1 MQLSEMNLKDSYT
14 IAFLKEGQQELT
26 KQKISEC
33 RKNWWYNQRSKTQ
46 TGLRLTDIGLKYI
59 DDVQI
64 KKYEI
69 EFPDSVKINSQLLI
83 WLDRF
88 LDCPYYLGKKSIYVT
103 KEKAALEMYLFSG
116 DIQKFGY
123 IKALSKKLNSK

>member
-1 MQLSEMNLKDSYT
+1 MNLKDSYT
-14 IAFLKEGQQELT
+14 MAFLKEGQQELT
-26 KQKISEC
+26 EEKINES
-33 RKNWWYNQRSKTQ
+33 KKTWWYNQRSKTQ
-46 TGLRLTDIGLKYI
+46 TGLRLTDTGLKYV

-69 EFPDSVKINSQLLI
+69 EFQGSVKINSQLLI

-88 LDCPYYLGKKSIYVT
+88 LDCPYYIGKKSIIVT
-103 KEKAALEMYLFSG
+103 KERAALEMYLFSG

-123 IKALSKKLNSK
+123 VRALSKKSQSK

>member
-26 KQKISEC
+26 EQKISEC
-33 RKNWWYNQRSKTQ
+33 RKNWWYNERAKSQ

-69 EFPDSVKINSQLLI
+69 ELPDFVKINSQLLI
-83 WLDRF
+83 WLGRF
-88 LDCPYYLGKKSIYVT
+88 LDCPYYLGKK
-103 KEKAALEMYLFSG
+103 
-116 DIQKFGY
+116 
-123 IKALSKKLNSK
+123 

>member
-1 MQLSEMNLKDSYT
+1 MNLKDSYT

-26 KQKISEC
+26 EERILESK
-33 RKNWWYNQRSKTQ
+33 RTWWYNQRSKTQ

-59 DDVQI
+59 EDVQI

-88 LDCPYYLGKKSIYVT
+88 LDCPYYIGKKSIFVT
-103 KEKAALEMYLFSG
+103 REKAALEMYLFSG
-116 DIQKFGY
+116 DIQKYGY
-123 IKALSKKLNSK
+123 VKALSKKLQSN